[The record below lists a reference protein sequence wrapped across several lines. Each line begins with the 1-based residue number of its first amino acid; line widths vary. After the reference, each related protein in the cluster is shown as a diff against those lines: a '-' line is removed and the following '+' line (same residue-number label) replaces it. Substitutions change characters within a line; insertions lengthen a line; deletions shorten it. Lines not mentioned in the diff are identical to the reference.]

1 MADDESHQSNPA
13 PSAFL
18 PMAATAG
25 GGEALPP
32 EVDGDALPLQRLTVV
47 FSIDL
52 HPSRTLD
59 HVEAVH
65 DELNSRLMR

>member
-1 MADDESHQSNPA
+1 
-13 PSAFL
+13 
-18 PMAATAG
+18 MAATAG